1 MDLGEIREKASAVY
15 FALEDKYY
23 AALDKLQPKVPVYSV
38 VDPVDKVVPSFGI
51 ILAVV
56 VALFGFGLFSLAGGL
71 FSGGGVEL
79 TATFTDAAGSPVS
92 NVLVSLEKNGEVIF
106 SQSTNVRGEV
116 VLSASAGEY
125 ELRALKDGYTSIFE
139 SITLNRDTSQAFTLK
154 ELVSAA
160 KQRALLIQDASGNVL
175 GILSPVSI
183 SLSFSC
189 QTGTPPANQTALS
202 GNVTFLQPGNCI
214 NLSVSIDA
222 AGFISK
228 TQPIL
233 GDSTIITM
241 QSTASLDPPAQ
252 NPTGGTVEI
261 IAKNTDGSP
270 IEQAQIKLYKVPAA
284 GSNVL
289 VQQSLSDPNG
299 LSVFESVTPGSHVVV
314 VSKSGYKQTT
324 SAAFQVNAGETVS
337 QTITVP
343 ISSNKRKVFV
353 KIVSSLNQ
361 LPVSGAQV
369 TLFVLGAEGN
379 YIEYDVFSSDSN
391 GMVNQPLA
399 DFNGTTQLVVEHDNF
414 VWDVSQ
420 NTGIVPED
428 QGASI
433 PIVLEPLQAVS
444 GNGTIA
450 NAFVLSVKVQ
460 DEVGLP
466 VLGAEVRVHT
476 PDENGVSFSPATTNA
491 QGIAKFSNLPAG
503 SYQASASTANADGVS
518 AVIQG
523 NAGQAATLPVT
534 LTLGNAL
541 VKVTVKDELNAP
553 VADAN
558 VSIYALSNDALKSR
572 GTTNAQGIVQLGVST
587 GQQVYVR
594 VEKASYLPF
603 VSVPFDIIK
612 NNTHSINIEVS
623 LTNAS
628 QAADISL
635 QRIDQI
641 AANGSVSLAQSF
653 VSDGLYALRFSVK
666 SLVSQSALK
675 AVVRLNGDDATP
687 LSLSD
692 VGRILGGQAAEGG
705 LSFYTTHNPSD
716 VFAPLGVVDS
726 NTPAKVSINSVGDV
740 NGAAAYEWVVFVKI
754 KSGAQ
759 PQVDKLD
766 VRFQAKSNSNASAQ
780 YFESFTIGQP
790 LNQSNYSFVFFVTP
804 PGSSTPIQLNPAIP
818 LVVEKDLD
826 YSISYQIANTS
837 GTNQPNASLTLA
849 KDVQSLSTSVNSIST
864 PMNNNASASGSFTL
878 RSTVACSSGVSHC
891 ATLTATLNGLTGVT
905 TSPSFPIKV
914 FTTPAKS
921 LFLSV
926 SPSFLI
932 PAQAQSVQVVV
943 RDQLNA
949 LAGPAQGVLVQG
961 QIKDAAGQN
970 IGSSIAFTP
979 SPFNIFSGAIPASP
993 NGSVLEITASASGYF
1008 SDVEIIPITNQII
1021 LNFSQDFSCLTLTPV
1036 PNQNPLTF
1044 AQGSSGTL
1052 RISTSNCPAGLKL
1065 YSAGFAPAVGSAI
1078 KLDMKDPSAGNVLIT
1093 STNPLSLA
1101 ATATKDVTIS
1111 NPSNSFGMYPLY
1123 IYAKYDNQPP
1133 ASSFALVKN
1142 VDVLVQPVTGSA
1154 NCLNLSKYV
1163 FDVADGSDA
1172 ASVVNNCNPLVHDAF
1187 LPKVTLPVNGVYGH
1201 AVPTILTP
1209 EMQNPSASIS
1219 FDYTID
1225 VDYNSTRSPRVKVN
1239 DFTQD
1244 PPIIDGNWTRYIAN
1258 NATQFLDERS
1268 DYVDAQGN
1276 ALPGIVQTII
1286 PDSQLYNGN
1295 FYLEATSVPSK
1306 FPWSLPVSKRSVLF
1320 ETTFILEEGTTID
1333 SMCFASSGLNNIIV
1347 KIDGEVVQSTFSS
1360 GCTQTNRYFAPGPHS
1375 IQIFTYKATAA
1386 GYSIIVKYKDL
1397 PYTSNTTC
1405 GVHTCASDFTSLS
1418 SKANPGFFLSGA
1430 YGMPYSN
1437 GLNQNGSYTVTE
1449 TAALVP
1455 SANNYI
1461 PTSSGAYT
1469 LSTEGKAIGDIL
1481 LNAGK
1486 IDHTKQT
1493 YLTTTTNNPS
1503 IRAFVHGDEVHAQF
1517 VGFDNP
1523 SVIQNVFVENT
1534 ALDGEQYGVVTLED
1548 YSLGSPSASK
1558 NVDVGVLIDAS
1569 SSVIL
1574 SELNEPASSTQSGAF
1589 RQEGLCQTILHLKD
1603 SLEYYSGATVN
1614 LRIAF
1619 MGDLKNIYPL
1629 TGAPTLPCAS
1639 EFPNPIVL
1647 NSTPFTSQ
1655 QVPNATYT
1663 EGVHD
1668 VNEAWAWAAEKFA
1681 THAFWSAPHKV
1692 MVVIT
1697 DNKPSGLGKNVTN
1710 DAWEPALEQ
1719 ALVTRAATQ
1728 LQSVGTTGI
1737 RGVVLYRTPLESIS
1751 TSSGDPSKL
1760 DAIEMFDAFAQG
1772 TNGFVEALESSEL
1785 INIQNPFVWEHASN
1799 NKVGVR
1805 LAQTIFPRAQQT
1817 MVVKL
1822 ISTPA
1827 NACIGENGEIGET
1840 GPSAFPHIFYDWRWS
1855 AVQKDSCDANP
1866 LDAANF
1872 KYCDATQFTISLVK
1886 KLEELKSAY
1895 APSATPAQVAQI
1907 PSLTQFD
1914 TYLMYDGLSTD
1925 FRNDFV
1931 EFFDTSTFSDAPAYF
1946 KSTLQG
1952 QWKDYVSDPTRLS
1965 FEIDGEPAVKIPTP
1979 GLYRAHIQILWDG
1992 GTGEFFLAS
2001 SPHARVKVVLTKLA
2015 NASSLSGYTELL
2027 EIPFDGIVG
2036 VDDSQNPITFHRD
2049 GYGTA
2054 FTGTVIDLVP
2064 TPGLTLRSYP
2074 NQPNNTALNTYSI
2087 PAQPD
2092 AVTLNTFSRGELFRI
2107 DRVNGV
2113 LHIRPSIPTPLAAE
2127 WSSNA
2132 LGKGDVYYAVKETSS
2147 PTFISAPSLL
2157 KWTPYASVVK
2167 QPTLSCVGNNC
2178 AICTD
2183 GGTNP
2188 YISSVALD
2196 SNPTPGLSCGLTA
2209 LPQSSSTNFFGFT
2222 STDKASN
2229 SAYLSSI
2236 FYRAPGLDYTLYM
2249 GCTPNQSKPTG
2260 SFLTPN
2266 GIVDGSPSTIP
2277 LDNGSVAVE
2286 DLYNQATSF
2295 AGMLGLV
2302 SSQDTCISNTN
2313 GKTTIYWNSEKIR
2326 GSLTNGSSFGAGHAC
2341 TATGSPFGVAGLF
2354 TLNERANDPVFSVPP
2369 ASGFLGFCPLFNAND
2384 SSNGYFGQYGAPYP
2398 VGTKIFF
2405 PSTGPITQDPDNGLI
2420 QYRYNPSQC
2429 SNLPGTDCPI
2439 SPGLT
2444 ANDTCGLNTER
2455 YWSGIPYVN
2464 P

>member
-1 MDLGEIREKASAVY
+1 MDWADLRERASAAYYAV
-15 FALEDKYY
+15 EDKYY
-23 AALDKLQPKVPVYSV
+23 SLLDALQAKVPVYSV
-38 VDPVDKVVPSFGI
+38 VDPIDKVVPSFGI

-71 FSGGGVEL
+71 LGGGNVDF
-79 TATFTDAAGSPVS
+79 TATFSDAAGNPVS
-92 NVLVSLEKNGEVIF
+92 SVLVSLEKDGEVVF
-106 SQSTNVRGEV
+106 SQSTNARGEV
-116 VLSASAGEY
+116 VLSAPAGEY
-125 ELRALKDGYTSIFE
+125 ALRAIKDGYTSLFE
-139 SITLNRDTSQAFTLK
+139 SITLNRSTTQAFTLK

-160 KQRALLIQDASGNVL
+160 KQRVLLIQDASGNVL
-175 GILSPVSI
+175 GVLSPVSI

-189 QTGTPPANQTALS
+189 QTGTPPANQTTMS
-202 GNVTFLQPGNCI
+202 GNVTFLQPGNCVG
-214 NLSVSIDA
+214 LSVSIDA
-222 AGFISK
+222 TGFISK

-233 GDSTIITM
+233 GDSTIITLH
-241 QSTASLDPPAQ
+241 SSASLDPPAQ

-314 VSKSGYKQTT
+314 VSKSGYKQAT
-324 SAAFQVNAGETVS
+324 SSTFQVNAGETVS
-337 QTITVP
+337 QSITVP

-353 KIVSSLNQ
+353 KVVSSLNQ

-369 TLFVLGAEGN
+369 TLFVLGAGGS
-379 YIEYDVFSSDSN
+379 YIEYDVFSTDSN

-428 QGASI
+428 QGAPI
-433 PIVLEPLQAVS
+433 PIVLEPLSPAS
-444 GNGTIA
+444 ANGAIP

-491 QGIAKFSNLPAG
+491 QGIAKFSNLPEG

-523 NAGQAATLPVT
+523 NTGQAATLPVT

-572 GTTNAQGIVQLGVST
+572 GVTNAQGIVQLGVST

-641 AANGSVSLAQSF
+641 SANGSVSLAQSF

-687 LSLSD
+687 LSVSD

-716 VFAPLGVVDS
+716 VFSPLGVVDS

-754 KSGAQ
+754 KSGAL

-780 YFESFTIGQP
+780 YFESFTVGQP

-804 PGSSTPIQLNPAIP
+804 PGASTPIQLNPAVP

-837 GTNQPNASLTLA
+837 GTNQPNASLTLT

-891 ATLTATLNGLTGVT
+891 ATLTATLNGLTGT
-905 TSPSFPIKV
+905 TTPPSFPIKV

-943 RDQLNA
+943 RDQLNNV
-949 LAGPAQGVLVQG
+949 AGPAQGVLVQG

-970 IGSSIAFTP
+970 IGGSIAFTP

-1065 YSAGFAPAVGSAI
+1065 YSAGFSPTVGSAI
-1078 KLDMKDPSAGNVLIT
+1078 KLDMKDSSASPGNSLIT

-1133 ASSFALVKN
+1133 AASFVLVRN

-1163 FDVADGSDA
+1163 FDVSDGSDA

-1187 LPKVTLPVNGVYGH
+1187 LPKVTLPVNGAYGH
-1201 AVPTILTP
+1201 TVPSILTP
-1209 EMQNPSASIS
+1209 EMQNPGASIS

-1225 VDYNSTRSPRVKVN
+1225 VDYNSTRSPRVRVN

-1244 PPIIDGNWTRYIAN
+1244 PPIIDGNWTRYQVN
-1258 NATQFLDERS
+1258 NAPQFLTERA
-1268 DYVDAQGN
+1268 DYLGVTPI
-1276 ALPGIVQTII
+1276 LI

-1295 FYLEATSVPSK
+1295 FYLEATTVPSK
-1306 FPWSLPVSKRSVLF
+1306 FPWSLPLSKRSILF
-1320 ETTFILEEGTTID
+1320 ETTFILEVGTTID
-1333 SMCFASSGLNNIIV
+1333 SLCFASSGLSNILV

-1375 IQIFTYKATAA
+1375 IQIFAYKATA
-1386 GYSIIVKYKDL
+1386 GNYSIIVKYKDL
-1397 PYTSNTTC
+1397 PFTSGTTC
-1405 GVHTCASDFTSLS
+1405 GVQTCASDFTSLS
-1418 SKANPGFFLSGA
+1418 SKANPGFFLSA
-1430 YGMPYSN
+1430 EYGIPYSN
-1437 GLNQNGSYTVTE
+1437 DTVQNGSYTVTE

-1469 LSTEGKAIGDIL
+1469 LSSEGKAIGDIL

-1486 IDHTKQT
+1486 IDHTKHV

-1503 IRAFVHGDEVHAQF
+1503 IRSFVHGGEVRSQF
-1517 VGFDNP
+1517 VGFDDP
-1523 SVIQNVFVENT
+1523 SAIQNVFVENT

-1574 SELNEPASSTQSGAF
+1574 TEVNEPLSASQFGAF
-1589 RQEGLCQTILHLKD
+1589 NQEGLCRTILHMKD

-1619 MGDLKNIYPL
+1619 MGDLKNIYPVS
-1629 TGAPTLPCAS
+1629 GQPALPCAS
-1639 EFPNPIVL
+1639 EFPNPIIL
-1647 NSTPFTSQ
+1647 DSSPFTSQ
-1655 QVPNATYT
+1655 HVPNATYT

-1692 MVVIT
+1692 MVVIS
-1697 DNKPSGLGKNVTN
+1697 DNKPSGLGNNVRN

-1719 ALVTRAATQ
+1719 ALVTRAASQ
-1728 LQSVGTTGI
+1728 LQSIGTTGI
-1737 RGVVLYRTPLESIS
+1737 RGVVLYRSPLESIS
-1751 TSSGDPSKL
+1751 TSAGDPSKL
-1760 DAIEMFDAFAQG
+1760 DSIEMFDAFAAS
-1772 TNGFVEALESSEL
+1772 TNGFVEALESSEF
-1785 INIQNPFVWEHASN
+1785 INTQNPFVWDHAAN

-1827 NACIGENGEIGET
+1827 NACIGENGEVGET
-1840 GPSAFPHIFYDWRWS
+1840 GPSAFPTVFYDWRWS
-1855 AVQKDSCDANP
+1855 AVQKDSCDAKP
-1866 LDAANF
+1866 SAPASF

-1886 KLEELKSAY
+1886 KLEELKAAY
-1895 APSATPAQVAQI
+1895 SPSATPAQVAQI

-1952 QWKDYVSDPTRLS
+1952 QWKDYVSDPSRLS
-1965 FEIDGEPAVKIPTP
+1965 FEIDGEPAVKIPAP
-1979 GLYRAHIQILWDG
+1979 GLYRAQIQILWDG
-1992 GTGEFFLAS
+1992 GVGEFFLAS

-2027 EIPFDGIVG
+2027 EIPLNGIVG

-2074 NQPNNTALNTYSI
+2074 NQPNNTALNTFAI

-2092 AVTLNTFSRGELFRI
+2092 AVALNTLSRGELFRI

-2127 WSSNA
+2127 WSSNS

-2157 KWTPYASVVK
+2157 KWTPYASRVK
-2167 QPTLSCVGNNC
+2167 QPTLSCAGNNC

-2183 GGTNP
+2183 GGSNP
-2188 YISSVALD
+2188 YISSIALD
-2196 SNPTPGLSCGLTA
+2196 ANPTPGLSCGLTA
-2209 LPQSSSTNFFGFT
+2209 LPQSSPSTFFGFT
-2222 STDKASN
+2222 SADKASN
-2229 SAYLSSI
+2229 DAYLSSI
-2236 FYRAPGLDYTLYM
+2236 FYRTPGVDYTLYM

-2260 SFLTPN
+2260 RFLTPN

-2277 LDNGSVAVE
+2277 LDNGSVSVE

-2302 SSQDTCISNTN
+2302 STQDACISNAN
-2313 GKTTIYWNSEKIR
+2313 GRTTIYWNAQKIR
-2326 GSLTNGSSFGAGHAC
+2326 ESLTNGSSFGAGLAC

-2354 TLNERANDPVFSVPP
+2354 TLNERTNDPVFSSPP
-2369 ASGFLGFCPLFNAND
+2369 ASGFLGFCPLFNDND
-2384 SSNGYFGQYGAPYP
+2384 AANGYFGQYGLPYP
-2398 VGTKIFF
+2398 VGTKIFY
-2405 PSTGPITQDPDNGLI
+2405 PSSGPLTQDPDNGMI

-2455 YWSGIPYVN
+2455 YWSGIPFAN